1 MEKRGEADSEEE
13 MEEDELLPD
22 VNILPDDEVDDMEQG
37 DGEIIIGDIVI
48 NLVDFGSCGTVE
60 ALNLYP
66 TLLLFGAKPGF
77 EFSLKFV
84 TVFLAFF

>member
-48 NLVDFGSCGTVE
+48 NLVDSGSCGTVE

-66 TLLLFGAKPGF
+66 TLLLLG
-77 EFSLKFV
+77 V
-84 TVFLAFF
+84 